1 MTCEVVEI
9 SGAAV
14 GPGDDVV
21 GVEVGRRVAAG
32 ELTDTSV
39 PDLQRATLRTG
50 RETFRTTKAEHLSS
64 ARDQYGL
71 HLRCTQ
77 RPFGGR
83 RLDRAVAL
91 YVAGAR
97 VDGRSRGNV
106 CGSQTRRSR
115 GNVQCLGVDVDHDQ
129 RVVVGRLT
137 WQRLQVGG
145 GHVDQ
150 GRDPIPFAAAGAVA
164 RRRAWTYHGG

>member
-1 MTCEVVEI
+1 MR
-9 SGAAV
+9 
-14 GPGDDVV
+14 PGDDVV

-32 ELTDTSV
+32 ELADTSV

-50 RETFRTTKAEHLSS
+50 RETLRTTKAENLSS
-64 ARDQYGL
+64 APDQYAL
-71 HLRCTQ
+71 DPCRTQ
-77 RPFGGR
+77 QPFGGR

-91 YVAGAR
+91 HVAGAR

-106 CGSQTRRSR
+106 QGLSVHV
-115 GNVQCLGVDVDHDQ
+115 NHDDG
-129 RVVVGRLT
+129 VVVRGLT

-150 GRDPIPFAAAGAVA
+150 GLDPIPFAAAGAVA
-164 RRRAWTYHGG
+164 RRRAWTCHGG